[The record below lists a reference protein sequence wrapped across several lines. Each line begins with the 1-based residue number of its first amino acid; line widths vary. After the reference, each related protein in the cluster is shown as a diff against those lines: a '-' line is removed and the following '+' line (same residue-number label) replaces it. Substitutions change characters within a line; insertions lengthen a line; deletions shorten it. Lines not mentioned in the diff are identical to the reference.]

1 MEAQTI
7 PDLEVVQEGSRW
19 RHGPPTPE
27 QLGDWFR
34 QQPLH
39 DEMTQLH
46 DRYVGGLVVI
56 SSTDKVKRTRRAAN
70 GDTYVHEDEEVVYT
84 PYVRVDTRIAYFRD
98 YVAMHD
104 DWIAKIRPVKARLI
118 EDPNSAY
125 FNAHLADRG
134 FAIQATRAGDSV
146 VFYAVC
152 TAEVAIFERESW
164 NSRVRGEEPEPIMQG
179 IGTKQV
185 ALTRSYGTNSRS
197 VYADDNCLMKAE
209 TGAVGRALGFMGMLV
224 IGTGVATAED
234 VQEAASE
241 QSGAVGG
248 TAQVAPQTPPVVNR
262 EGDRVEEAAVPPQT
276 PQATLPEHQDM
287 EALDAALRERA
298 LALQAEMQERFPDA
312 WSAYMEWWRSRGFAA
327 LQTLNGPALK
337 GAVQKLERD
346 LDAAK
351 NGPPPEP
358 QPERPDPLKEETS
371 G

>member
-7 PDLEVVQEGSRW
+7 PDLAVVQEGSRW

-27 QLGDWFR
+27 ELGDWFR

-39 DEMTQLH
+39 AEMEQDH

-56 SSTDKVKRTRRAAN
+56 SSTDKVKRTRRANN
-70 GDTYVHEDEEVVYT
+70 GDTYIHEDEEVIYT

-98 YVAMHD
+98 YVAKHEE
-104 DWIAKIRPVKARLI
+104 WIAKIRPVAARVI
-118 EDPNSAY
+118 EDPQSAY

-134 FAIQATRAGDSV
+134 FAIQATRAGDAV

-152 TAEVAIFERESW
+152 TVEVAIFERESW
-164 NSRVRGEEPEPIMQG
+164 NARVRGEEPEPIMQG

-185 ALTRSYGTNSRS
+185 ALTKSYGTNRQSI
-197 VYADDNCLMKAE
+197 YADDNCLMKAE

-241 QSGAVGG
+241 QSGAVANA
-248 TAQVAPQTPPVVNR
+248 TPAAPQTPPVVNR
-262 EGDRVEEAAVPPQT
+262 EGRPVEEAAVPPQT
-276 PQATLPEHQDM
+276 PQATVPETVDLEAQDT
-287 EALDAALRERA
+287 ALRERA
-298 LALQAEMQERFPDA
+298 LALQSEMQERYPDA
-312 WSAYMEWWRSRGFAA
+312 WTTYMEWYRARGFGA
-327 LQTLNGPALK
+327 LQMLTGPALK
-337 GAVQKLERD
+337 GAVSKLERD

-351 NGPPPEP
+351 NAD
-358 QPERPDPLKEETS
+358 QETS
-371 G
+371 